1 MFCLWNAVFG
11 HMVWESVLP
20 AALVEQLK
28 PGGRMV
34 IPVGTMAQVSIF
46 IVYFFKTILHTICQI
61 YDIKHTSL
69 NIPDAKCM
77 TK

>member
-1 MFCLWNAVFG
+1 MFG

-34 IPVGTMAQVSIF
+34 IPVGTMAQVSIS
-46 IVYFFKTILHTICQI
+46 IVCFFKQFCKQF
-61 YDIKHTSL
+61 
-69 NIPDAKCM
+69 AKSM
-77 TK
+77 T

>member
-34 IPVGTMAQVSIF
+34 IPVGTMAQDLV
-46 IVYFFKTILHTICQI
+46 IVDKLLDGTIKKKIEIGVRYVPLI
-61 YDIKHTSL
+61 
-69 NIPDAKCM
+69 
-77 TK
+77 